1 MSNKSDTIK
10 KKLLSELET
19 ALGIVTM
26 ACKNAGIS
34 RKTFYEW
41 KKNDPE
47 FEKEVKDVQEITVD
61 FVESQLHKQIQGGSG
76 AATIFYLKT
85 KAKHRGYVEQQDIT
99 INERR
104 PLSWFRKEGDE
115 EE

>member
-1 MSNKSDTIK
+1 MSNKSDTLK
-10 KKLLSELET
+10 KRMLEELEN

-26 ACKNAGIS
+26 ACKNADIS

-41 KKNDPE
+41 KKKDKE
-47 FEKEVKDVQEITVD
+47 FEKQVKDIQEITVD
-61 FVESQLHKQIQGGSG
+61 FVESQLHRQIRDGNGT
-76 AATIFYLKT
+76 ATIFYLKT

-104 PLSWFRKEGDE
+104 PLSWFKKEGDE
-115 EE
+115 E